1 MDAKKAL
8 RLVQSVEISGIGTRT
23 FEESMR
29 RAELGHER
37 FRQHF
42 CGSTVTAWK
51 AKSSPLGQTLS
62 ASNRLFTL
70 KSDSPMEQDTAFQD
84 GVDPMGDLEKLK
96 SESLFHSQE
105 NIVRYFTKA
114 KDPKSG

>member
-8 RLVQSVEISGIGTRT
+8 RLVQSIEISGIGTRT

-29 RAELGHER
+29 RVNLGYER

-42 CGSTVTAWK
+42 CGAAVTSWK
-51 AKSSPLGQTLS
+51 AKQSPLGQTLS

-70 KSDSPMEQDTAFQD
+70 KSDAPMEQDTAFQD

-96 SESLFHSQE
+96 SDKLFHSQD
-105 NIVRYFTKA
+105 NIVRYFTRA